1 MVGAS
6 DNDLHPNYIVYKGK
20 MRLNIG
26 LNIYTL
32 SEYIHI
38 DVWVLAQDWGLTLER
53 QLERLIGAIYLARL
67 MLQF

>member
-1 MVGAS
+1 MVEAS
-6 DNDLHPNYIVYKGK
+6 DNDLQPNYIVYKGK

-26 LNIYTL
+26 LNIQC
-32 SEYIHI
+32 IHT

>member
-6 DNDLHPNYIVYKGK
+6 DNDLQPNYIVYKGN

-26 LNIYTL
+26 LNIY
-32 SEYIHI
+32 I
-38 DVWVLAQDWGLTLER
+38 DVWVLAQDWGLTLDR